1 MGMKLIDNKITISYQ
16 DIQWGI
22 RTIFP
27 KGSHD
32 FILIAKFGIRFM
44 VSLHDA

>member
-1 MGMKLIDNKITISYQ
+1 MGMKLINNKITISYQ
-16 DIQWGI
+16 DIQRGI

-32 FILIAKFGIRFM
+32 FILIAKFGIRFII
-44 VSLHDA
+44 SLHGA